1 MAETSGNNKKIA
13 KNTVILYIRMILSLC
28 ISLYTSRAVL
38 DALGVEDYG
47 IYNIVGGFVSILS
60 IITSSLVMGAQR
72 FITFELGR
80 NDFNRL
86 HKTFSTFVSLFLFLS
101 AALFIV
107 AAIFG
112 KPLIENFL
120 VIPEQRLQ
128 SALFVFYC
136 SLAAFCINLISIP
149 YNACV
154 LAHEKMDF
162 YAVVSIGESIMRLAV
177 VLSLVYS
184 PFDKLNTYAALL
196 VLVGTISRI
205 IYGIYC
211 SRNFKETR
219 DSLHLDKSILK
230 EILSFSLW
238 MALGGIVVVA
248 KEQGVNVVINL
259 FCGVTIN
266 AARGI
271 SMQVSGML
279 NQFASSL
286 ASAINPQITKSYA
299 EGNFDRSVYLTFLLT
314 KAQGILLL
322 LLVVPL
328 YFEMDFILGLWLKE
342 VPYYTSIFAK
352 WVLITTYLTTIRNT
366 YGTLYLAIGDVK
378 TLQWTTSLLY
388 ILILPLSYL
397 ALKIGMEPVSTMQ
410 ITAIVEII
418 TFVASYAYMSYKF
431 SFPFLKYLKTVILP
445 LIAICGVCSGV
456 IYLLKSNIQCN
467 AIIEFFIIG
476 FVSVVIT
483 VASSYLFLLTDK
495 EKQGVATIVNR
506 KLKRR

>member
-1 MAETSGNNKKIA
+1 MAETTGNKKIA
-13 KNTVILYIRMILSLC
+13 KNTIILYIRMIVSLC

-60 IITSSLVMGAQR
+60 IITSSLIMGAQR

-86 HKTFSTFVSLFLFLS
+86 HKTFSTFVSLFLILS
-101 AALFIV
+101 GLLFII

-112 KPLIENFL
+112 KPLVEQFL
-120 VIPEQRLQ
+120 VIPEHRVGA
-128 SALFVFYC
+128 ALFVFYC

-162 YAVVSIGESIMRLAV
+162 YALVSIGESVMRLIV
-177 VLSLVYS
+177 VLLLVYT
-184 PFDKLNTYAALL
+184 PFDRLNTYAALL
-196 VLVGTISRI
+196 VIVGTISRI
-205 IYGIYC
+205 VYGIYC

-219 DSLHLDKSILK
+219 DSLHIDKSILR

-322 LLVVPL
+322 LLVIPL

-342 VPYYTSIFAK
+342 VPYYTSIFSR
-352 WVLITTYLTTIRNT
+352 WVLITTFLTTIRNT

-388 ILILPLSYL
+388 FMILPLSYV
-397 ALKIGMEPVSTMQ
+397 ALKMGMEPVSTMQ
-410 ITAIVEII
+410 ITAVIEII
-418 TFVASYAYMSYKF
+418 TFVASYAYMNYKF
-431 SFPFLKYLKTVILP
+431 KFPFLNYLKTVIIP
-445 LIAICGVCSGV
+445 LIVICFICSTS
-456 IYLLKSNIQCN
+456 IYLLKSNVQVN
-467 AIIEFFIIG
+467 PIIEFFITG

-483 VASSYLFLLTDK
+483 SMLSYLFLLTES
-495 EKQGVATIVNR
+495 EKRGVITIINK
-506 KLKRR
+506 KLKRL